1 MKLVLYIQSDR
12 LDNSTMQKVDLYN
25 DEKVS
30 LTMTLQDI
38 RDIEKVRTD
47 FTQPFTLPASD
58 INNKIFQHW
67 YNPDI
72 DGYNS
77 NYRTPAIIELDYLPF
92 RKGFITLNS
101 CKMKN
106 GQPEFWNVTFLGET
120 VDLKNVISEDQLDQL
135 TWLDNQGFIFTNNN
149 ASARQGCNQGLNKT
163 VDGVTYN
170 DAFIYPLIGHSV
182 AFNYD
187 STPASD
193 NYTNLYSN
201 QSQTKS
207 GCFYNDLKPA
217 IRVDLILKAIEERYN
232 LTFSNDF
239 FFTSATENLYLWMNR
254 NKGYMTGGGSLILG
268 NKNSNW
274 NGGSGT
280 ISGGNFPSDQIG
292 SNSANAFFNG
302 QWCPDTS
309 GSCGQEGCGYTS
321 YECTVFN
328 FETMVSFGT
337 YNAPVTDKR
346 QVRITYTITPAS
358 GFESVNYDYSITD
371 NFNNVNA
378 VSETNVSGTTT
389 VEFKFGNQTGS
400 PFQIQNSELVS
411 NNYFAEFGLFVESEL
426 AFEFTPTLKVE
437 YYGPI
442 TDQLSVPDP
451 VGGGFD
457 CYPYDRIIEVEGN
470 FVANNPPL
478 ALDVSVIPTKQ
489 LPEIKVLDFLTGL
502 FKTFNLTAFFED
514 GITKVQTL
522 DDFYSQFNT
531 WDLTDSIHADSNT
544 VSEALPF
551 SEIKF
556 TYGEPKSILAQ
567 TFEQLNNRKFGE
579 LRYLAD
585 ASKQGVYAVVPPF
598 EHMLYERLRDTNGNA
613 TTIQVGTMLDNNLNP
628 SFGKPL
634 LFYGVYRPQSE
645 TGKTYINWINGER
658 PKDPKEEPNAGQ
670 RQVFRDYW
678 MVSNANEL
686 GTSTVAPT
694 INLNFGSE
702 LNEYNGTD
710 YNGLTN
716 SLFRNYYQN
725 YIVRVLDD
733 RNRLFSYKV
742 KLPVSFLQNFKL
754 SDKIIIGNREF
765 LINKITADLTTG
777 DSTLELLNIF

>member
-1 MKLVLYIQSDR
+1 MELTLYIQSDR
-12 LDNSTMQKVDLYN
+12 LNPSTMTKVDLYN
-25 DEKVS
+25 DEKVT

-47 FTQPFTLPASD
+47 FSQPFTLPASD
-58 INNKIFQHW
+58 VNNKIFKHW
-67 YNPDI
+67 YNPDV

-77 NYRTPAIIELDYLPF
+77 NYRTPAIIELNHLPF
-92 RKGFITLNS
+92 KRGFITLNN
-101 CKMKN
+101 CKIKN

-135 TWLDNQGFIFTNNN
+135 SWLDSQGFIFTNNN

-187 STPASD
+187 STPSAD
-193 NYTNLYSN
+193 NYFNLYSATG
-201 QSQTKS
+201 QTKQ

-239 FFTSATENLYLWMNR
+239 FFTSATENLYLWLSR

-274 NGGSGT
+274 NGGNGT
-280 ISGGNFPSDQIG
+280 VSGGNIPTDQLS
-292 SNSANAFFNG
+292 SNTAKAFFQG
-302 QWCPDTS
+302 QWCPDTT
-309 GSCGQEGCGYTS
+309 GLCGQEGCNNTS
-321 YECTVFN
+321 YECTVNN
-328 FETMVSFGT
+328 FEVMVNFGT
-337 YNAPVTDKR
+337 YFNAPSTQKR
-346 QVRITYTITPAS
+346 QVRITYGITPAS
-358 GFESVNYDYSITD
+358 GFENVTYSYAIQDT
-371 NFNNVNA
+371 A
-378 VSETNVSGTTT
+378 QGTNIVQQNDISGVQTI
-389 VEFKFGNQTGS
+389 VYKFGNQTGA
-400 PFQIQNSELVS
+400 PFSIAQSELVT
-411 NNYFAEFGLFVESEL
+411 NLFFGEFGLFVESEES
-426 AFEFTPTLKVE
+426 FEFSPTLKVE

-442 TDQLSVPDP
+442 TDQQDFFSQ
-451 VGGGFD
+451 GGVE
-457 CYPYDRIIEVEGN
+457 CYDIDRIIQVEGN
-470 FVANNPPL
+470 YVANNPPI

-489 LPEIKVLDFLTGL
+489 LPEMKVLDFLTGL

-514 GITKVQTL
+514 GVTVVKTL
-522 DDFYSQFNT
+522 DDFYASYNT
-531 WDLTDSIHADSNT
+531 WDLTDSVHADSSQVN
-544 VSEALPF
+544 EALPF

-585 ASKQGVYAVVPPF
+585 ASKQGIYAVVSPF
-598 EHMLYERLRDTNGNA
+598 EHMLYERLRDTTGDA
-613 TTIQVGTMLDNNLNP
+613 KTIQVGTMLDDNLQP

-634 LFYGVYRPQSE
+634 LFYGVYRPSSE
-645 TGKTYINWINGER
+645 TGLTQINWINGER
-658 PKDPKEEPNAGQ
+658 PKDPQAEPTPGQ
-670 RQVFRDYW
+670 RQNFSAYW
-678 MVSNANEL
+678 MVSNANQL
-686 GTSTVAPT
+686 GTSTVAPS

-702 LNEYNGTD
+702 LNEYHATD
-710 YNGLTN
+710 YGGQNN
-716 SLFRNYYQN
+716 SLFTNYYQN

-733 RNRLFSYKV
+733 RNRLFAYKV
-742 KLPVSFLQNFKL
+742 KLPSQFLQNFKL
-754 SDKIIIGNREF
+754 SDRIIIGNREY

-777 DSTLELLNIF
+777 ESSLELLNIF